1 MFITIPF
8 EELEK
13 NVLDLF
19 SSSEELSVISQ
30 VIFDLCIDYADS
42 TIYGKNK
49 ITREEYALFHFSRYD
64 MHLSNRFVDY
74 KIEFIDTGIQ
84 IEIWNTR
91 DTKKKTLSLLK
102 NTSTEFIDEGDM
114 L

>member
-1 MFITIPF
+1 MFITIPS
-8 EELEK
+8 EELER

-49 ITREEYALFHFSRYD
+49 ITREDYPLFHFSNYD

-91 DTKKKTLSLLK
+91 DTKKKTL
-102 NTSTEFIDEGDM
+102 
-114 L
+114 

>member
-8 EELEK
+8 EELER

-19 SSSEELSVISQ
+19 NSTEELSVISQ
-30 VIFDLCIDYADS
+30 IVFDLCIDYADS
-42 TIYGKNK
+42 TIYGKNR
-49 ITREEYALFHFSRYD
+49 ITREEYPLFHFSTYD

-84 IEIWNTR
+84 IKIWNTR
-91 DTKKKTLSLLK
+91 DTREKTLSLLE